1 MNISTPSDTN
11 LIYIR
16 CSTAISKTDWDTV
29 EKMEDKDIDISE
41 IPEITTEQMSRAKMR
56 SGGKPV
62 TRGKVRINMYL
73 DSEVVEYFKTQ
84 AGGRGYQ
91 TLINQTLRESIR
103 HQNLEEIV
111 RRVIREE
118 LEELSVA
125 E

>member
-1 MNISTPSDTN
+1 MSKDST
-11 LIYIR
+11 LK
-16 CSTAISKTDWDTV
+16 ISKTDWKAI
-29 EKMEDKDIDISE
+29 EEMGDKEIDLSE
-41 IPEITTEQMSRAKMR
+41 IPEVTAEQMSRAKMR
-56 SGGKPV
+56 VGGKPV
-62 TRGKVRINMYL
+62 TRGKVRVNIYL
-73 DSEVVEYFKTQ
+73 DSEIVEYFKAQ

-91 TLINQTLRESIR
+91 TLINQTLKESIR